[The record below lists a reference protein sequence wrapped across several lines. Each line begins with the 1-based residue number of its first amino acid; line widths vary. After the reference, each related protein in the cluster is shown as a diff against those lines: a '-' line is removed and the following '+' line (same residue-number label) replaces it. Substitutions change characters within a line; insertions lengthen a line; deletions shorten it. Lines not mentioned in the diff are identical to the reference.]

1 MTFALWR
8 IPVTLHYSWFI
19 AFGLI
24 TWALS
29 GHILQHTE
37 IQFPW
42 QGHWAAAAGA
52 TLLILGSV
60 FLHEAAHAWY
70 ARHAGYTV
78 TGIHLHLLGGWTTCS
93 TEFRTPAT
101 SARAA
106 AAGPACSF
114 LLALLCWCFRD
125 LVLFDYLY
133 RVNLALGAYNLG
145 IPCLPL
151 DAGRILHAYYW
162 AQSGSFA
169 QAWERCAILSK
180 HLSLGMMCVA
190 VGGMAFGY
198 NTLWLFFVAIILRLL
213 ADRLHKPVLHS
224 QALTQPVGSLMIPL
238 EDTISL
244 QANDSFH
251 TLQQRFLQHGHRAY
265 PILFGD
271 LLIGYLRYQDVRQ
284 DPDWLSTPTKRIDSH
299 IIQLS
304 DDHTI
309 GVRDPIWK
317 ALDAMILK
325 QDDSL
330 IVCDDGTPCGWLSRP
345 AITRLQDDLANP
357 PTVGEQNPVT
367 QPIWE

>member
-1 MTFALWR
+1 MTFILWR
-8 IPVTLHYSWFI
+8 IPITLHYSWFI

-29 GHILQHTE
+29 GQFLQHTDLH
-37 IQFPW
+37 FPW
-42 QGHWAAAAGA
+42 HGHWAAAAGA

-60 FLHEAAHAWY
+60 FLHEAAHAGY
-70 ARHAGYTV
+70 ARYAGYTV

-93 TEFRTPAT
+93 TEFRTPST

-114 LLALLCWCFRD
+114 LLAFFCWCFRD

-133 RVNLALGAYNLG
+133 RVNLALGAYNIG

-151 DAGRILHAYYW
+151 DAGRIVHAYYW
-162 AQSGSFA
+162 SQSGSFA
-169 QAWERCAILSK
+169 QAWERCAKLSK

-190 VGGMAFGY
+190 VVAMAMGH
-198 NTLWLFFVAIILRLL
+198 NALWLFFVAIILRLL
-213 ADRLHKPVLHS
+213 ADRLHKPVIHS
-224 QALTQPVGSLMIPL
+224 ASLTQSVASLMIPL
-238 EDTISL
+238 EETIHLRPDDT
-244 QANDSFH
+244 FH

-271 LLIGYLRYQDVRQ
+271 IVTGYLRYQDVRQ
-284 DPDWLSTPTKRIDSH
+284 DPGWLSTPQESIHRY
-299 IIQLS
+299 IIPLAPE
-304 DDHTI
+304 HTI
-309 GVRDPIWK
+309 EQHEPLWK

-330 IVCDDGTPCGWLSRP
+330 IVCEQGQPRGWLSRP
-345 AITRLQDDLANP
+345 AITRTQDQLAQPTAGPTP
-357 PTVGEQNPVT
+357 PAIT

>member
-8 IPVTLHYSWFI
+8 IPITLHYSWFI

-29 GHILQHTE
+29 GQILQHTA

-60 FLHEAAHAWY
+60 FLHEAAHAGY

-93 TEFRTPAT
+93 TEFRTPGT

-114 LLALLCWCFRD
+114 LLAFICWCFRD

-162 AQSGSFA
+162 SQSGSFA
-169 QAWERCAILSK
+169 QAWERSAILSK

-190 VGGMAFGY
+190 VGAMALGY
-198 NTLWLFFVAIILRLL
+198 NALWLFFVAIILRLL
-213 ADRLHKPVLHS
+213 ADRLHKPVMHS
-224 QALTQPVGSLMIPL
+224 GSLTQSVETLMIPL
-238 EDTISL
+238 NETISL
-244 QANDSFH
+244 RPDDTFYI
-251 TLQQRFLQHGHRAY
+251 LQQRFLQHGHRAY
-265 PILFGD
+265 PVMCGD
-271 LLIGYLRYQDVRQ
+271 LVTGYLRYQDVRQ
-284 DPDWLSTPTKRIDSH
+284 DHEWLSTPSKSINAY
-299 IIQLS
+299 IIPLS
-304 DDHTI
+304 PEHTI
-309 GVRDPIWK
+309 QRQDPLWK

-330 IVCDDGTPCGWLSRP
+330 IVCNQGTPCGWLSRP
-345 AITRLQDDLANP
+345 AITRLQDTLDPP
-357 PTVGEQNPVT
+357 PTARVNNPLT